1 MLATAMGYRLVRG
14 FVRLLL
20 WLFYRRVDVVGAER
34 IPSRG
39 PLIIV
44 ANHHNSLVDPMLIM
58 GMCPRR
64 ITVLAKAPL
73 FRHPLI
79 GPFLRA
85 VGALPVHR
93 REEAGDDPRKN
104 EALFATSIAHL
115 RAGGAVL
122 IFPEGRSQPVPT
134 LLPLRTGAARLL
146 LGAEADG
153 GGHGVTLLPVGLVF
167 QTPGTFRVASALVA
181 VGPPIDVDDCV
192 AAYGAEPEATVRRLT
207 ERLAWAI
214 RAQIVEAE
222 DQHTLELAGALE
234 RAWREERGG
243 APDAA
248 ASLAWRPQVR
258 RAAPPPVH
266 GVRRGALDR
275 RQRREARGHAAA
287 GALGHR
293 LARAAVRADARRRRR
308 HASHGRRRGHRQ
320 DGGRPR
326 ALPAL
331 LGARGLAGEARR
343 RPPGA
348 RRLPAAAGTVGAD
361 RAGVAR
367 AAGTRRAAGAGLRP
381 VRPRP
386 PAARR
391 SHRRA
396 PRPRERGDDARR
408 AGAHMSG
415 RDSPRAILAV
425 LTGLNGLN
433 YLDRYVGAATL
444 PLILGSL
451 SLSDAAGGLLQ
462 SAFILTYAIVCP
474 FIGWAGD
481 RGARMRLAA
490 AGVFLWS
497 VATVA
502 SGLAPTYAMLLLAR
516 AVVGVGEASYAVVT
530 PSLLSD
536 CYPPERRA
544 RVLGIFYAAIPVGS
558 ALGYVVGG
566 LVGEHLGWRAAFFVA
581 RPPGMVLAF
590 VLLLPVEPR
599 RGAHD
604 AGGTG
609 AVTPLSLGAALKA
622 LVARRPWVSHNV
634 AQV

>member
-58 GMCPRR
+58 GTFPRR
-64 ITVLAKAPL
+64 ITAVAKAPL

-104 EALFATSIAHL
+104 EALFATAIAHL

-181 VGPPIDVDDCV
+181 VGPPVDVDDCV

-243 APDAA
+243 AADAE
-248 ASLAWRPQVR
+248 ASLAWRREVM
-258 RAAPPPVH
+258 RAARALTRVA
-266 GVRRGALDR
+266 VAAMRRTEEEEATDKMAAGLVLYPLCWALEAWLVKRVAGLWVLVAFLLLLVPSALIALAWRERLARVARQARAFGRFVLDR
-275 RQRREARGHAAA
+275 RLHA
-287 GALGHR
+287 
-293 LARAAVRADARRRRR
+293 D
-308 HASHGRRRGHRQ
+308 
-320 DGGRPR
+320 
-326 ALPAL
+326 
-331 LGARGLAGEARR
+331 
-343 RPPGA
+343 
-348 RRLPAAAGTVGAD
+348 
-361 RAGVAR
+361 
-367 AAGTRRAAGAGLRP
+367 
-381 VRPRP
+381 
-386 PAARR
+386 
-391 SHRRA
+391 
-396 PRPRERGDDARR
+396 
-408 AGAHMSG
+408 
-415 RDSPRAILAV
+415 
-425 LTGLNGLN
+425 
-433 YLDRYVGAATL
+433 
-444 PLILGSL
+444 LI
-451 SLSDAAGGLLQ
+451 A
-462 SAFILTYAIVCP
+462 
-474 FIGWAGD
+474 
-481 RGARMRLAA
+481 
-490 AGVFLWS
+490 
-497 VATVA
+497 
-502 SGLAPTYAMLLLAR
+502 
-516 AVVGVGEASYAVVT
+516 
-530 PSLLSD
+530 
-536 CYPPERRA
+536 ERRA
-544 RVLGIFYAAIPVGS
+544 
-558 ALGYVVGG
+558 
-566 LVGEHLGWRAAFFVA
+566 LVSEAMTLAELA
-581 RPPGMVLAF
+581 R
-590 VLLLPVEPR
+590 
-599 RGAHD
+599 
-604 AGGTG
+604 T
-609 AVTPLSLGAALKA
+609 
-622 LVARRPWVSHNV
+622 
-634 AQV
+634 